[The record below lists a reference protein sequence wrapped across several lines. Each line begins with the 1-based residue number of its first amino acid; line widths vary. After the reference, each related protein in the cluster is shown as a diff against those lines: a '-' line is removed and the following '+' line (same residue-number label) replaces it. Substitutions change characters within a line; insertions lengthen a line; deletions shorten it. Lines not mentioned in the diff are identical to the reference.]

1 MADKR
6 QRPRME
12 TPRTNGT
19 HTVAVVLKVS
29 DYRLLF
35 ELALTKNTSL
45 AETIRQ
51 LIRNAAP
58 EAELP
63 AKLEAAQ
70 INWRDDPTAIVED
83 DEPMTRREYE

>member
-1 MADKR
+1 MPDKR

-12 TPRTNGT
+12 TPRNKGT

-35 ELALTKNTSL
+35 DLALTKNTSL

-51 LIRNAAP
+51 LIRSATP
-58 EAELP
+58 EADH
-63 AKLEAAQ
+63 A
-70 INWRDDPTAIVED
+70 
-83 DEPMTRREYE
+83 